1 MKISFLP
8 YSKQRDKR
16 VWILRFIQ
24 IRLHIMDSSLSHASC
39 PRQGE
44 NGTESWTESRETHGP
59 GSGRLNCGCPLRQ
72 ILLII
77 HRLYPL
83 HLSVWVT
90 KHTVMIIC
98 FFPPF
103 SLHPETPTDLAK
115 LERKGLC
122 TNMAGTEMAKKR
134 RKNVVLWSRCFQ
146 MKYRGC
152 TKLQET
158 STLCIRE
165 QQHLGSSTN
174 AVRKIFH
181 SRRRYTCGRFAFC
194 FEFCLLLNNVTL
206 VGDISKVSSS
216 QNNHCCCFLWEVL
229 PCGSAHFKLNH
240 HQHTRPS
247 NTHDS
252 TYNW

>member
-134 RKNVVLWSRCFQ
+134 RNNVVLWSRCYQ

-181 SRRRYTCGRFAFC
+181 SHRRYTWEDLFFVLNFVC
-194 FEFCLLLNNVTL
+194 FWTMW
-206 VGDISKVSSS
+206 
-216 QNNHCCCFLWEVL
+216 HPWEI
-229 PCGSAHFKLNH
+229 
-240 HQHTRPS
+240 
-247 NTHDS
+247 
-252 TYNW
+252 